1 MHYLKLFGGN
11 ANSNICALI
20 EQIWNWIENKT
31 YLVYHNQKSIIKIKE
46 WLVVDKSTGVYK
58 NIKDSKFVLWELQIL
73 KL

>member
-1 MHYLKLFGGN
+1 MHYQKLFGGS

-31 YLVYHNQKSIIKIKE
+31 NLVYHNQKSIIKIKE

-58 NIKDSKFVLWELQIL
+58 KIKDSKFVLWELQIL